1 MEKGTKISM
10 RENLVQLEKFWK
22 IERKYSNQKRS
33 FFALLT
39 LDRHRKLCYY
49 ADHLELGGP
58 IGELFF
64 IFGQK

>member
-33 FFALLT
+33 FLLCQPWT
-39 LDRHRKLCYY
+39 DTGNY
-49 ADHLELGGP
+49 ATMQ
-58 IGELFF
+58 I
-64 IFGQK
+64 I